1 MVFLYTNSVLSIRNV
16 KMFDLCMD
24 VSPRGMRGQV
34 DQVRKIWSLLYLV
47 PGTCATRKTGVEG
60 VKETDIMSDNKNT
73 EEGSGGSWQLSP
85 AP

>member
-1 MVFLYTNSVLSIRNV
+1 
-16 KMFDLCMD
+16 MFDLCMD
-24 VSPRGMRGQV
+24 VSPGGMRGQV

-47 PGTCATRKTGVEG
+47 PGTCATRQTGVEG